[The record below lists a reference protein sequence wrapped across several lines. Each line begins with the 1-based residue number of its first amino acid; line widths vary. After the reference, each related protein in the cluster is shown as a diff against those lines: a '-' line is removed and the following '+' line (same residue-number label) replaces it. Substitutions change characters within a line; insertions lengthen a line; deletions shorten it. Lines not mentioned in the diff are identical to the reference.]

1 MQIAITARNMELTGA
16 LKSYAEEK
24 LARMDRYLDQITAA
38 HVILSI
44 QKYRQIAEVTLH
56 VRDLTIRAE
65 ESTADMYASID
76 LVVEKIER
84 QILRYKER
92 IVAHPGRGTIRAGSA
107 LALAEPAEPAD
118 GEAPEPF
125 RVVRT
130 KRFALKPSAVDEA
143 IMQMNLLGHAFYVF
157 RNADTGEVNV
167 VYRRRD
173 GDYGLIE
180 PGT

>member
-1 MQIAITARNMELTGA
+1 MHITITARTMELTGA
-16 LKSYAEEK
+16 LKGYVEEK

-92 IVAHPGRGTIRAGSA
+92 IVAHPGRGTMRAGGA
-107 LALAEPAEPAD
+107 LALAEPAG
-118 GEAPEPF
+118 GEVPEPF

-130 KRFALKPSAVDEA
+130 KRFAMKPSAVDEA

-157 RNADTGEVNV
+157 RNAGTGEVNV

-180 PGT
+180 PGA